1 MHDTL
6 DEYGHRDHHQGETH
20 IDSSSDFKITIFRH
34 LLDLEKPRF
43 SVVFMHVVLLHM
55 INRKDQEREIRFKLN
70 GVEV

>member
-1 MHDTL
+1 MHNAS

-20 IDSSSDFKITIFRH
+20 IDSSSDFRMTSFRH

-43 SVVFMHVVLLHM
+43 SVVFMHMVLFRM
-55 INRKDQEREIRFKLN
+55 INRRDQMREIWFKLN